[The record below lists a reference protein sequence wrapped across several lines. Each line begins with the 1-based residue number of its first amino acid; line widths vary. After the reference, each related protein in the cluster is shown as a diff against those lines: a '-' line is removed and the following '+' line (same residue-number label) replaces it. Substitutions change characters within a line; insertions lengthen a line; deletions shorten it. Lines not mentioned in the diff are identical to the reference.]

1 MHQPLSFLLV
11 LKPVLGN
18 WMHGRLRQPTPPAA
32 HAHPRRLS
40 PLTQLPTCRQ
50 QPRMS
55 LSARPTQTPTVPA
68 ALAAEAPRSPA
79 KPQTPRQPDPEVATR
94 FRYPPLPPSAKTQ
107 PPACTRP
114 PRPPADAAVARQSPA
129 PSNTKAGRDTKH
141 HSMLPPAAPAPP
153 SAEAQTPAAT
163 RPRAHLPPVPDR
175 RFLLLTPAPASC
187 RHRCPPMPSP
197 ADRAFAASTKA
208 NRRPVPATSGSC
220 HRQQG
225 PLCQGPGSL
234 IPTHASSLTVD
245 SAHRSL
251 HPIHRDSALAS
262 SALPRSTSHK
272 PSSEELGKEV
282 LPGGKRE
289 RTGPTN

>member
-129 PSNTKAGRDTKH
+129 PSNTKEKLMENWRKETPSQALQLEGWNCADSSPRGCTRRSNLPQLPSAMPARMYTWAGQRVKGLDQRP
-141 HSMLPPAAPAPP
+141 LAPPAC
-153 SAEAQTPAAT
+153 
-163 RPRAHLPPVPDR
+163 L
-175 RFLLLTPAPASC
+175 
-187 RHRCPPMPSP
+187 
-197 ADRAFAASTKA
+197 
-208 NRRPVPATSGSC
+208 
-220 HRQQG
+220 
-225 PLCQGPGSL
+225 
-234 IPTHASSLTVD
+234 
-245 SAHRSL
+245 
-251 HPIHRDSALAS
+251 
-262 SALPRSTSHK
+262 
-272 PSSEELGKEV
+272 
-282 LPGGKRE
+282 
-289 RTGPTN
+289 

>member
-129 PSNTKAGRDTKH
+129 PSNTKGGYSCGDLRADLHSPAGWRSKERRTAIHMSDVQIRLRTSSPMLGATCPGRREVQQGLEGKLTWMRDKPDTKK
-141 HSMLPPAAPAPP
+141 
-153 SAEAQTPAAT
+153 E
-163 RPRAHLPPVPDR
+163 
-175 RFLLLTPAPASC
+175 
-187 RHRCPPMPSP
+187 
-197 ADRAFAASTKA
+197 TKSK
-208 NRRPVPATSGSC
+208 V
-220 HRQQG
+220 
-225 PLCQGPGSL
+225 
-234 IPTHASSLTVD
+234 
-245 SAHRSL
+245 
-251 HPIHRDSALAS
+251 
-262 SALPRSTSHK
+262 
-272 PSSEELGKEV
+272 
-282 LPGGKRE
+282 
-289 RTGPTN
+289 